1 MSICIYVYMYICI
14 HVYMYIAYMHIC
26 ILVCM
31 YICWFAPRRP
41 NHESWVLH
49 HKVLQTKWIMDSER
63 LWHLPQPP
71 QKEASRAFGTLIATL
86 ILLFVLCNFRKPVG
100 ASGHELRKSSI
111 SNWNPLRN
119 HRSWEPRPVGAS
131 GHEPPGLENHRFL
144 IKILYKIID
153 FERRGRPL

>member
-1 MSICIYVYMYICI
+1 MYICIYVYMYICI
-14 HVYMYIAYMHIC
+14 YVYMYIC
-26 ILVCM
+26 IYVDSLLVALIMKVEFFITRC
-31 YICWFAPRRP
+31 CKQ
-41 NHESWVLH
+41 NGSWIP
-49 HKVLQTKWIMDSER
+49 K

-86 ILLFVLCNFRKPVG
+86 ILLFVLCNFQKPVG